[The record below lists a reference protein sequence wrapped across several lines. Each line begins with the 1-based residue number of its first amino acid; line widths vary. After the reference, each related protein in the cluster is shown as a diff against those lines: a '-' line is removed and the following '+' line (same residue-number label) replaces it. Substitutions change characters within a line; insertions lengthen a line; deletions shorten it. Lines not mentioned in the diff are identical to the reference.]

1 MSHVLILGGAG
12 YVGLALGQAL
22 VRSGNYIV
30 FATTRDASKSKTL
43 LSNEITPLVGNLNDA
58 EFIKTSIAKHRI
70 DVVVDLSQAYAD
82 ATTILQSV
90 VAAAEER
97 ASALAATAGGGAVG
111 PKLGFVYTSGTW
123 VNGSTR
129 DHQVTDTTV
138 PGTSLAVDKPAT
150 AVAWRPAHEQAVLK
164 ARHALDVAVLRPGAV
179 YGRGSWV
186 WGLYWGKVL
195 AAAAAS
201 EETIAIPADADTRTG
216 VVHVDD
222 IADAFVKTIGNIH
235 NLGSWPVYDVVGE
248 TVSLTDVLEKVKRVL
263 GATGKLSYVGTHG
276 DAFLEAIALVTNG
289 TSARARM
296 ELGWAAKRREF
307 VRDLPQLVA
316 AWQASQPASQ

>member
-22 VRSGNYIV
+22 VRSGNCIV
-30 FATTRDASKSKTL
+30 FATTRDASKSNTL
-43 LSNEITPLVGNLNDA
+43 LSNEITPLVGNLSDA
-58 EFIKTSIAKHRI
+58 DFIKTVIAKHRI

-82 ATTILQSV
+82 ATTILNTV
-90 VAAAEER
+90 VEAAKAR
-97 ASALAATAGGGAVG
+97 ASALAADDSVG
-111 PKLGFVYTSGTW
+111 PKLGFIYTSGTW

-129 DHQVTDTTV
+129 DHQVSDTTV

-150 AVAWRPAHEQAVLK
+150 AVAWRPAHEQAVLR
-164 ARHALDVAVLRPGAV
+164 ARDALDVAVLRPGAV

-186 WGLYWGKVL
+186 WGLYWSKVL
-195 AAAAAS
+195 AATQDGQS
-201 EETIAIPADADTRTG
+201 GEDIAIPADADTRTG

-222 IADAFVKTIGNIH
+222 IADAFVKAIGSMH
-235 NLGSWPVYDVVGE
+235 NLGSWPVYDVVSE
-248 TVSLTDVLEKVKRVL
+248 TVSLTVVLEKVKRIL

-276 DAFLEAIALVTNG
+276 DAFLEALALVTNAS
-289 TSARARM
+289 SARARI
-296 ELGWAAKRREF
+296 ELGWTPKRREF

-316 AWQASQPASQ
+316 AWQASQPGQ